1 MAGEDQ
7 SDPLLWDEDRVVQE
21 LCTTNRSWEP
31 PPTKRLPDPAAL
43 EAKLRECGVDGES
56 LLTYEDEFGYDQLW
70 GYLGVKKLPHQLA
83 LKDAIKQ
90 FRRRSEG
97 YQAWKAHQL
106 ANIQLY
112 ADPDNGLAIKSEPY
126 KPAEVEHTVQPGPV
140 SGSASNHTDADAD
153 SHAHVGPRFA
163 STYPGV
169 LSPTLSA
176 SADPDLPGIPSH
188 ALGARKPDQ
197 EASEEP
203 LSKKRRIAPISV
215 SADTTGNNAFSI
227 IPTEGDLLLDSTT
240 EAMLQVGDSTGFL
253 GAGVLRRAQLLELQM
268 EDLAAS
274 PKHPFALMRRELP
287 SGRRIQVAETMK
299 RFLRTN
305 LAENLQRSGDE
316 YEEESEI
323 GQSDDEQSV
332 DSETWREYQQEEA
345 ERAAMEARTTSPNE
359 RVVSKYEVAEAVRIA
374 IQELESQWVAEKKP
388 RYDLKAFKIWQ
399 DARRNPDR
407 TAFIDL
413 AKREL
418 DHFVGRIAFYSQHI
432 INQPWTVG
440 DNVQKKASGFLEA
453 TVFDKKHQ
461 AWKIDVIESPHQP
474 PRPSALPRPAPRRA
488 RQTSVD
494 DDEEVLTSDDSDGM
508 DGFIE
513 YDDMVVP
520 IANGDEMDID
530 PEPLRDAVTPQATL
544 RRSPSAMPDDST
556 GAGPVQREPTPSS
569 EGPDDGPAPAP
580 LTPLKIKVE
589 KPVVPVTPR
598 RTETS
603 TNTVIVI
610 ESSPSSPLEELDEI
624 PGLDDLDSLEKI
636 GEAGID
642 YWEKTKDA
650 ERLVVAVLCE
660 WSHDRIAKIYGG
672 IQKTDHRDIWAMY
685 MAPTLSAP
693 EDPHVDTTSVV
704 AFYLCRLFDVFGSKS
719 AKRFSLRTLRL
730 TTRRRLDRLGGSFA
744 GFCAFLKKIL
754 PLFLGM
760 APETPTRIVLKT
772 PQRDAPSTPRTPTP
786 SRRTQE
792 PADGPSTTD
801 ASSSDDMR
809 VPSAKKRRRR
819 KRRDANAK
827 NLRIGNLKRN
837 EEFERRAREL
847 RERLAQQG
855 AVSGKHTRLIIN
867 ESKESDDQAL
877 IYINDHIGSRIKD
890 HQIDGVRF
898 MWNQVVVESSV
909 RQGCLLAHTMGLGK
923 TMQVITLLVVVAESS
938 ASPDESVR
946 SQIPESLRESR
957 TLILCP
963 ASLVD
968 NWEDEI
974 RMWAP
979 DDVLGPLHRLDASVP
994 SGSRMA
1000 VAQAWV
1006 ASGGLLIIG
1015 YTMFSTLVHK
1025 DADMAR
1031 LLQETPNLV
1040 IGDEAHYIK
1049 NPESLRHQAAA
1060 NFTTTNRIAMT
1071 GSPLTNNVMDYYAM
1085 INWVAP
1091 NYLADIAEFRDRF
1104 SKPIREGLFVDSE
1117 PYQKRKARRM
1127 LHVLKETVGPK
1138 VHRRDIEVL
1147 LSELPKKKEFIITL
1161 PLTKV
1166 QMQVY
1171 REYIESIVEPSSEP
1185 ITGQAKAWSL
1195 VATLGLVLAHPY
1207 IFKTVVEAQKAKL
1220 SGNQARSFKAGKPE
1234 DPDELVPDMPQDVL
1248 SRLLSLV
1255 SFRDIQ
1261 NYVLSNKIVVLLRI
1275 LEECKKAGDKVLLF
1289 SQRISTLDYIENI
1302 FQRKRVVYQ
1311 RLDGSTPMETRQ
1323 DSIKKFNTD
1332 TESQVYLV
1340 STKAGG
1346 VGLNIYGANRVIIFD
1361 FKYTPTDEQ
1370 QAIGRAYRLGQT
1382 KPVYVYWLTI
1392 GGTFEDTIHNN
1403 AVFKS
1408 QLASRI
1414 VDKKNPDPWS
1424 TRFSDYFKMPRE
1436 VDQEDLSESFG
1447 QDKVLDALL
1456 ESEEISMLI
1465 RKITSTETFEREET
1479 YELTPEEKL
1488 QAEKDIEMERL
1499 RSQNP
1504 EEFRRREH
1512 ERYLLSA
1519 MSPPPPPFGS
1529 YQRHPTNSESLP
1541 ASQGNTVLRIKVPEH
1556 MREGRKLG
1564 SPAPPVV
1571 SGAASSAR
1579 TPPSVRADDDST
1591 RQKVLTLTSD
1601 AAPIGWASPPTPQ
1614 PPTFMA
1620 PASAQPPPAQGGL
1633 GMTQA
1638 IPSPSPATLNNAL
1651 AQEPTPVPQPI
1662 LAPGTHFKVPHTPPA
1677 AAEAAPNGSPS
1688 LATPSTAIEVSDSDF
1703 PDLLA
1708 AHSALSLAG
1717 RHVRYH
1723 PGDLINRVK
1732 SVWSRNKIERLPM
1745 MDKIQNVKKCTRNAR
1760 FAEAM
1765 LSGYMDPEQLA
1776 SMTRLEMEEVSAALN
1791 GLAEGEFKQR
1801 VWTTKADLNVCTGT
1815 KST

>member
-1 MAGEDQ
+1 M
-7 SDPLLWDEDRVVQE
+7 S
-21 LCTTNRSWEP
+21 
-31 PPTKRLPDPAAL
+31 KR
-43 EAKLRECGVDGES
+43 
-56 LLTYEDEFGYDQLW
+56 
-70 GYLGVKKLPHQLA
+70 
-83 LKDAIKQ
+83 
-90 FRRRSEG
+90 
-97 YQAWKAHQL
+97 
-106 ANIQLY
+106 
-112 ADPDNGLAIKSEPY
+112 
-126 KPAEVEHTVQPGPV
+126 
-140 SGSASNHTDADAD
+140 
-153 SHAHVGPRFA
+153 
-163 STYPGV
+163 
-169 LSPTLSA
+169 
-176 SADPDLPGIPSH
+176 
-188 ALGARKPDQ
+188 
-197 EASEEP
+197 
-203 LSKKRRIAPISV
+203 RRIAPISV

-240 EAMLQVGDSTGFL
+240 EVMLQGGDSSGFL
-253 GAGVLRRAQLLELQM
+253 GAGVLRRAQLLELQL
-268 EDLAAS
+268 EDLVAS
-274 PKHPFALMRRELP
+274 PKHPFAFMRRELP
-287 SGRRIQVAETMK
+287 SGRRIQAAETMK

-305 LAENLQRSGDE
+305 LAESLQRSGDE

-345 ERAAMEARTTSPNE
+345 ERAAMEARKTSPNE
-359 RVVSKYEVAEAVRIA
+359 RIVSKDEVAEAVRIA
-374 IQELESQWVAEKKP
+374 IQELESQWVTEKKP

-453 TVFDKKHQ
+453 TVFDKKRQ

-494 DDEEVLTSDDSDGM
+494 DDEEVLTSDSDGM
-508 DGFIE
+508 DEFIE
-513 YDDMVVP
+513 YDDIVVP

-530 PEPLRDAVTPQATL
+530 PEPLQDAATPRATW
-544 RRSPSAMPDDST
+544 RRSASATPDGST
-556 GAGPVQREPTPSS
+556 GAGPAQREPTPSS

-580 LTPLKIKVE
+580 LTPLKIKTE
-589 KPVVPVTPR
+589 KPMVPVTPR
-598 RTETS
+598 QTGTS
-603 TNTVIVI
+603 TNNVIVI
-610 ESSPSSPLEELDEI
+610 DSSPSSPLEELDEI
-624 PGLDDLDSLEKI
+624 PGFDDLDALEKI
-636 GEAGID
+636 GEAGMD

-660 WSHDRIAKIYGG
+660 WSRDRITKIYGG

-693 EDPHVDTTSVV
+693 EDPHVDTIDVV
-704 AFYLCRLFDVFGSKS
+704 AFYLCRLFDVFGTRS
-719 AKRFSLRTLRL
+719 AKRIALRTLRL
-730 TTRRRLDRLGGSFA
+730 TTRRRLDRLGDMFA

-754 PLFLGM
+754 PLFLGI

-772 PQRDAPSTPRTPTP
+772 PQKGAPSAPSTPTP
-786 SRRTQE
+786 SRTQE
-792 PADGPSTTD
+792 PADGPSTTE

-809 VPSAKKRRRR
+809 VPSTKKRRRR

-827 NLRIGNLKRN
+827 NLRMGNLKRN

-847 RERLAQQG
+847 RERLTQQG
-855 AVSGKHTRLIIN
+855 SVSGKHARLIIN
-867 ESKESDDQAL
+867 ETKESDDQAL
-877 IYINDHIGSRIKD
+877 IYINDDIGNRIKD
-890 HQIDGVRF
+890 HQIEGVRF

-923 TMQVITLLVVVAESS
+923 TMQVITLLVVIAESS
-938 ASPDESVR
+938 ASPDESKR

-974 RMWAP
+974 HIWAP
-979 DDVLGPLHRLDASVP
+979 DEVLGPLHRLDQSVP
-994 SGSRMA
+994 SGSRMT
-1000 VAQAWV
+1000 VIQAWV
-1006 ASGGLLIIG
+1006 ASGGVLIIG
-1015 YTMFSTLVHK
+1015 YTMFSTLVHG

-1031 LLQETPNLV
+1031 LLHETPNLV

-1049 NPESLRHQAAA
+1049 NPETRRHQAAA

-1104 SKPIREGLFVDSE
+1104 SNPIKEGLYVDSE
-1117 PYQKRKARRM
+1117 PHKKRKARRM

-1147 LSELPKKKEFIITL
+1147 RNELPKKKEFIITL
-1161 PLTKV
+1161 PLTQI
-1166 QMQVY
+1166 QMRLY
-1171 REYIESIVEPSSEP
+1171 GRYIQWMTDPTSET
-1185 ITGQAKAWSL
+1185 ITGQATAWSL
-1195 VATLGLVLAHPY
+1195 VAKLTLVLAHPF
-1207 IFKTVVEAQKAKL
+1207 IFKTMLENQKAKPAG
-1220 SGNQARSFKAGKPE
+1220 SKAKSSKPGKPE
-1234 DPDELVPDMPQDVL
+1234 NHDELVSDMPEHVRSD
-1248 SRLLSLV
+1248 LLAIV
-1255 SFRDIQ
+1255 AFREIEDHIF
-1261 NYVLSNKIVVLLRI
+1261 SNKIVVLLRI
-1275 LEECKKAGDKVLLF
+1275 LDECKKAKDKVLVF
-1289 SQRISTLDYIENI
+1289 SQSILTLDHIENI
-1302 FQRKRVVYQ
+1302 FKRRRVVYQ
-1311 RLDGSTPMETRQ
+1311 RLDGNTKMTTRQ
-1323 DSIKKFNTD
+1323 DSVKKFNTD
-1332 TESQVYLV
+1332 SESQVYLV

-1346 VGLNIYGANRVIIFD
+1346 VGLNIHGANRVVIFD

-1382 KPVYVYWLTI
+1382 KPVYVYWLTV

-1408 QLASRI
+1408 QLASRV

-1436 VDQEDLSESFG
+1436 VDQEDLSGSFG
-1447 QDKVLDALL
+1447 QDKVLDVLL
-1456 ESEEISMLI
+1456 ESEEISKLI
-1465 RKITSTETFEREET
+1465 RKITSTETFEREEN

-1512 ERYLLSA
+1512 AYLLSA
-1519 MSPPPPPFGS
+1519 MSPPPPPLGF
-1529 YQRHPTNSESLP
+1529 YQRPADGESLP
-1541 ASQGNTVLRIKVPEH
+1541 ASQGNTILRIKVPEH

-1564 SPAPPVV
+1564 SPALPVN
-1571 SGAASSAR
+1571 SEAASSAR

-1591 RQKVLTLTSD
+1591 RQQVLTLTSD
-1601 AAPIGWASPPTPQ
+1601 AAPIGLTAPATPQ

-1620 PASAQPPPAQGGL
+1620 PALAQPPPTRGDPV
-1633 GMTQA
+1633 MTQA
-1638 IPSPSPATLNNAL
+1638 IPSPSPATVNNAL

-1662 LAPGTHFKVPHTPPA
+1662 LAPGTHFKVPHTPPPP
-1677 AAEAAPNGSPS
+1677 AEAAPNESPS

-1708 AHSALSLAG
+1708 VHSALSRDG